1 MFFSSNDD
9 IIEMLTAGDHDDFG
23 SEKLKSL
30 MKLLP
35 ETEEV
40 NLREKERLKHRDID
54 DFGSEKVKSL
64 MKMLPETE
72 EVSLKDKE
80 R

>member
-1 MFFSSNDD
+1 MFISSNDD

-40 NLREKERLKHRDID
+40 NLRDIFLEKCPNISFIWICYL
-54 DFGSEKVKSL
+54 SL
-64 MKMLPETE
+64 HWYYI
-72 EVSLKDKE
+72 
-80 R
+80 

>member
-1 MFFSSNDD
+1 MYDDYIFQNNNNLHMFISSNDD

-40 NLREKERLKHRDID
+40 NLREKEP
-54 DFGSEKVKSL
+54 EKN
-64 MKMLPETE
+64 
-72 EVSLKDKE
+72 DKN
-80 R
+80 RQM